1 MGCSIGVVVSV
12 ANVSLA
18 CPEDPIR
25 DERRSDGKSG
35 EEVGELVFW
44 REANPTL
51 GWARPVEVVSF
62 DADSSTVVGTDDTSV
77 AADGASVSQRPALFQ

>member
-1 MGCSIGVVVSV
+1 MGCSIGAVVSAV
-12 ANVSLA
+12 NVSLA

-35 EEVGELVFW
+35 EEVGELVF
-44 REANPTL
+44 RRAANPTL

-62 DADSSTVVGTDDTSV
+62 DADSSAVVGTDDTSV
-77 AADGASVSQRPALFQ
+77 AGVGASVSHSPALFQ